1 MANIRQS
8 RPVYGRVFLAK
19 VLRFFKAL
27 PLCLE
32 AVWKGVNR
40 CPPGN
45 EWFQPPS
52 TPRAAPEL
60 HLEALRKLDSRKST
74 TQNDHYK

>member
-40 CPPGN
+40 FSVNRFKEGC
-45 EWFQPPS
+45 
-52 TPRAAPEL
+52 
-60 HLEALRKLDSRKST
+60 KSISISS
-74 TQNDHYK
+74 KSI